1 MAAAGKSKRWHDLRD
16 GSISG
21 FGCKATKCLC
31 VCHTK
36 NNTTDRRGDRGA
48 RRTCASA
55 GESAPAVGVLLLTK
69 GKDNEGQGQGH
80 GRAAD
85 GKRAAVVVVGVVGI
99 SQKEKNKRQ
108 RENLARYPNL
118 GFTHFV
124 ERTEFQGRGSA
135 HGHALWWHPH
145 APTDAEDEEEDDEAF
160 FDFPEDGG
168 CGKEMGVSPL
178 C

>member
-21 FGCKATKCLC
+21 FGCMATACLSAGGG
-31 VCHTK
+31 VWCHTK

-55 GESAPAVGVLLLTK
+55 GESAPAVGVLLVLLTK

-85 GKRAAVVVVGVVGI
+85 GKRAAVVVVGAAVAVP
-99 SQKEKNKRQ
+99 SPAADR
-108 RENLARYPNL
+108 RR
-118 GFTHFV
+118 H
-124 ERTEFQGRGSA
+124 ER
-135 HGHALWWHPH
+135 
-145 APTDAEDEEEDDEAF
+145 
-160 FDFPEDGG
+160 
-168 CGKEMGVSPL
+168 
-178 C
+178 